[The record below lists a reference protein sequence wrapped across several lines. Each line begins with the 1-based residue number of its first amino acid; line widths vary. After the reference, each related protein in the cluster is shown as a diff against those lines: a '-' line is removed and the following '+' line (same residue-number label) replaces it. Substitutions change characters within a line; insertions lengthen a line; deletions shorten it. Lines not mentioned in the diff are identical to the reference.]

1 MPRFQCIAVS
11 YNRLAH
17 TNLLAELVYPSA
29 QQMEVIAFNAFVDVL
44 SQKLWIIQSLLA
56 WKICCDSSFAM
67 SPKALCCH
75 TWVSFWFK
83 LFIPVFC
90 LIQSWAFSG
99 CVSLDSPH
107 RTVAKWSSQ
116 LSGCNF
122 YFLKFCLLTSLDS
135 HIHSLLHGNP
145 ITPLTPLYYYPLT
158 NYTSRQE

>member
-1 MPRFQCIAVS
+1 
-11 YNRLAH
+11 
-17 TNLLAELVYPSA
+17 
-29 QQMEVIAFNAFVDVL
+29 MEVIAFNAFVDVL

-56 WKICCDSSFAM
+56 WKICCDCSFAM

-99 CVSLDSPH
+99 CVSLESPH

-116 LSGCNF
+116 LSGHNF
-122 YFLKFCLLTSLDS
+122 YFFKFRLLTSLDS
-135 HIHSLLHGNP
+135 HMHTWKSHHSPYPHCTSIPLWLSHQDKHGP
-145 ITPLTPLYYYPLT
+145 EHRIISTWLGY
-158 NYTSRQE
+158 SRIVWRQWKQLVLQEI